1 MKILKNC
8 IKLIQSKFFKDKT
21 TEKHS
26 NLLLMNKEYDE
37 DFYSTIKL
45 KTGEEIFSKVMPS
58 KEQNEIILLLNNPIT
73 ISEVTGREGFS
84 GYKLEPWLKTTKEDL
99 FVLNINDVLTLSE
112 NNDLRTIRLY
122 ETFIRRNNSLDC
134 RSKPNVSRDMGY
146 LCNVK
151 DAKDLLEK
159 LYNN

>member
-21 TEKHS
+21 PKRHS

-73 ISEVTGREGFS
+73 ISEVTGRGGFS

-112 NNDLRTIRLY
+112 NNDLRTIKLY
-122 ETFIRRNNSLDC
+122 ETFIRRNNSLDH

-151 DAKDLLEK
+151 DAKDLLER